1 MNTTVLNR
9 AFEALFILHTLT
21 SFQLLV
27 IVACVAFVAALAGL
41 IWGSRARD
49 DFDELYAGRSLADD
63 ARAGRVERRQQPRAH
78 VEPSQ
83 PWPKPPSAR
92 TPRYHP

>member
-1 MNTTVLNR
+1 MNPTALDR
-9 AFEALFILHTLT
+9 AFDALFILHTLT

-63 ARAGRVERRQQPRAH
+63 VRKGTIDRR
-78 VEPSQ
+78 
-83 PWPKPPSAR
+83 R
-92 TPRYHP
+92 TPRSSGLRAGEASAARSRT